1 MESVVSANEPLFW
14 ADRDPHLYG
23 VVNEGPVIR
32 FQEHR
37 LPGPRRIGIIVCL
50 LFAILPVAFSIAM
63 VGELFQEASPGV
75 IQTVEEGCGEFHVES
90 GELLPGK
97 LYCVPSSGPEV
108 ISLES
113 LEVSDDQHIRE
124 RFGTEDVYE
133 YRWEAVDDYVV
144 FGEIFDGKY
153 ECMTL
158 LPQNNLGDDW
168 TYADLSIRAGQYNP
182 DWCGSDVDD
191 SARNYSSDEPH
202 PYDGIWLYDV
212 EYGDPMNRLSMVKF
226 DGLDVLLQEGE
237 TEVYMRDGGA
247 PADAEGFSG
256 LLCITVPISLLFL
269 AGADPRKRAL
279 YFHVDAGKIVRRRV
293 GRWPSFQTT
302 WADVDFSSASLQR
315 TVRIQ
320 EHVEHDE
327 NGPGRRWTTQHPGF
341 DLRISRKNG
350 PIIPVFFDD
359 GGNLMLH
366 ESTILRLLKG
376 LNLGEEHFHSHMKEA
391 PEQQSAIK
399 GASPAQMDDE
409 DANAPV
415 VAPSEGDSGAF
426 WNIGQGKN
434 P

>member
-14 ADRDPHLYG
+14 ADRDPHLYS
-23 VVNEGPVIR
+23 VVNEGPVVR

-50 LFAILPVAFSIAM
+50 LFAILPVSFSIAI
-63 VGELFQEASPGV
+63 VGDLFQEASPGV

-124 RFGTEDVYE
+124 TSEGDVFE
-133 YRWEAVDDYVV
+133 YRWEAVEDYLV
-144 FGEIFDGKY
+144 FGSIVDGEY

-168 TYADLSIRAGQYNP
+168 TYADLSIRVGQYNP

-202 PYDGIWLYDV
+202 PYDGIWLYDA

-226 DGLDVLLQEGE
+226 DGLDVLWQEGE
-237 TEVYMRDGGA
+237 TEVYMRGDGA
-247 PADAEGFSG
+247 SADTEGFSG
-256 LLCITVPISLLFL
+256 LLCITVPISLLIL

-302 WADVDFSSASLQR
+302 WADVDFSSASLNR

-327 NGPGRRWTTQHPGF
+327 NGPSRRWTTQHPGF
-341 DLRISRKNG
+341 DLRMSRKNG
-350 PIIPVFFDD
+350 PITPVFFDD

-376 LNLGEEHFHSHMKEA
+376 LNLGEEHFRSHLEA
-391 PEQQSAIK
+391 APKNQPAIEE
-399 GASPAQMDDE
+399 ASPAQMEHE
-409 DANAPV
+409 DTTAP
-415 VAPSEGDSGAF
+415 AETPLEGASGSF
-426 WNIGQGKN
+426 WNIEVDKN